1 MNKIIYILLAIGLLS
16 GAAGCGKSEDREVS
30 TRTERRAIKSGNKL
44 YKGGKFAEAATEYRK
59 AIQDNPSS
67 AEAAYNIGLT
77 EVRRGQTA
85 QSDSLKGQFA
95 QAAAKSFGNVA
106 QRANEKPM
114 LASRSDYNMGNL
126 AFGGEDYA
134 QAIAMYKEAL
144 RLNPKDDAARLNLRI
159 AQKKLQQQDQ
169 NQDQNQ
175 DKDKDQ
181 NKQDQEN
188 QKDQQNQ
195 NQNQDQ
201 NQDQQQQ
208 PPKEQE
214 INQQTADQILQAMEN
229 KENEIRARVMKSNNG
244 QEVGGSRSRSKRW

>member
-1 MNKIIYILLAIGLLS
+1 MKKIIYILLAIGLAT
-16 GAAGCGKSEDREVS
+16 GTAACSKGDEGETS

-44 YKGGKFAEAATEYRK
+44 YKGGKFTEAATEYRK

-85 QSDSLKGQFA
+85 QSDSLRSQFA
-95 QAAAKSFGNVA
+95 QAAVKSFGNVA
-106 QRANEKPM
+106 QRAQEKPM
-114 LASRSDYNMGNL
+114 LASRSDYNIGNM

-159 AQKKLQQQDQ
+159 AQKKLQQQQDQ

-181 NKQDQEN
+181 DKQDQQD

-195 NQNQDQ
+195 QNQDQ
-201 NQDQQQQ
+201 QQDQQQQ

-214 INQQTADQILQAMEN
+214 INPQTADQILKAMEN

-244 QEVGGSRSRSKRW
+244 QEAGGGQSRSKRW